1 MSGKNNNSKGK
12 RATMSTDQELIDA
25 LTKGAYILPAGNLT
39 ENALASAL
47 ALVTAGATVV
57 IR

>member
-1 MSGKNNNSKGK
+1 
-12 RATMSTDQELIDA
+12 MSTDQELIDA